1 MGVISVPMATAAY
14 HRDDGWLP
22 QTIGYNAR
30 SFSEIAVVEALSVFG
45 SQPSVH
51 RK

>member
-1 MGVISVPMATAAY
+1 MGFTSVPGTTAAS
-14 HRDDGWLP
+14 HRDHGWLP
-22 QTIGYNAR
+22 QPLVIMPQ